1 MKKILLVAGIA
12 AAVLV
17 LGGAGLLAYL
27 GMFSTVAVVEKEM
40 GPYTMVYESFVGPYA
55 QSGQVFERLYKS
67 LKADGIEA
75 EDGIGIYYDDPRK
88 VPANQLRSDCACVLT
103 PDQVVKAQSLGPKY
117 RFKTIERSASLVVE
131 FPIRNAMSYM
141 IAPMKTYPALAQ
153 AAKAKGYTTGAP
165 YEYYT
170 MKAKQMFV
178 AVPILPSPGPEAGK

>member
-12 AAVLV
+12 VAVLV
-17 LGGAGLLAYL
+17 IGGVGFLAYL
-27 GMFSTVAVVEKEM
+27 GMFSTVAVAEKEM

-103 PDQVVKAQSLGPKY
+103 PEQVVKAQSLGTKY
-117 RFKTIERSASLVVE
+117 RFKTLERSPCLVAE
-131 FPIRNAMSYM
+131 FPIRNPMSYM
-141 IAPMKTYPALAQ
+141 IAPMKTYPALAE
-153 AAKAKGYTTGAP
+153 AAKAKGLATGAP

-170 MKAKQMFV
+170 MKLKQMFV
-178 AVPILPSPGPEAGK
+178 AVPILPAPGTETGQ